1 MKKTIDTAIAI
12 AIGNDLLNID
22 NCTYNRK
29 HDCIDNCKNR
39 KQVIT
44 VDKAIEIAIVNAVAK
59 SVCNIDNGT
68 YNCKNNSITEQ
79 K

>member
-1 MKKTIDTAIAI
+1 MQEQQYNRTKMNGSFAIAI
-12 AIGNDLLNID
+12 
-22 NCTYNRK
+22 TYNRK

-59 SVCNIDNGT
+59 SGCNIDKRT